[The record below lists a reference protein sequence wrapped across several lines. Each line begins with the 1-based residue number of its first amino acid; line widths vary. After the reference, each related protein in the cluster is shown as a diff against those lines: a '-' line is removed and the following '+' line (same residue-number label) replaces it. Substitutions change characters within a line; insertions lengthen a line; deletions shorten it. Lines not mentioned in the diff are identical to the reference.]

1 MITTPIHTRE
11 PRGRRYLFFLLYVA
25 ALGAF
30 GSLVNDMYLPTL
42 PDMMREFDTSPSMVQ
57 LSLTSV
63 MLGLGT
69 GGLFWGPVSDRY
81 GRKSVLIASLML
93 FCAAT
98 AVSLFSDNIYFFLW
112 SRLFQGFGAG
122 GAMILSRSIP
132 ADLYTGRDLAGI
144 MALVGAVNGLAPAFG
159 PMFGGLMADDCGWR
173 GIFMVLLATGIGMLI
188 ASRWTKES
196 LPFRRRVRRDLWSSF
211 RNYRLLLRNRK
222 FMFAV
227 AVKCAVSGVLFAYIS
242 SAPFVIQDHY
252 GYSCLSFGLVFGLN
266 AVAIAAGSVV
276 SVKFRNV
283 KAAMLAGTCGLL
295 LFAVAESVAICCVD
309 SFWVYESLVVLML
322 FFVGLNFSSSN
333 TIAMETGA
341 CDVGAASAML
351 SAVGYAFGG
360 IVAPLV
366 GLGDNMLHSSSVA
379 FICCAFVAVVLVVMD
394 RHRARHS

>member
-122 GAMILSRSIP
+122 EI
-132 ADLYTGRDLAGI
+132 GR
-144 MALVGAVNGLAPAFG
+144 
-159 PMFGGLMADDCGWR
+159 
-173 GIFMVLLATGIGMLI
+173 
-188 ASRWTKES
+188 ASCRE
-196 LPFRRRVRRDLWSSF
+196 RV
-211 RNYRLLLRNRK
+211 
-222 FMFAV
+222 
-227 AVKCAVSGVLFAYIS
+227 
-242 SAPFVIQDHY
+242 
-252 GYSCLSFGLVFGLN
+252 
-266 AVAIAAGSVV
+266 
-276 SVKFRNV
+276 
-283 KAAMLAGTCGLL
+283 
-295 LFAVAESVAICCVD
+295 
-309 SFWVYESLVVLML
+309 
-322 FFVGLNFSSSN
+322 
-333 TIAMETGA
+333 
-341 CDVGAASAML
+341 
-351 SAVGYAFGG
+351 
-360 IVAPLV
+360 
-366 GLGDNMLHSSSVA
+366 
-379 FICCAFVAVVLVVMD
+379 
-394 RHRARHS
+394 